1 MSVKFTA
8 EETSRVPAGLRPLMQ
23 QYPLAFDNLLE
34 SIGKKEIPG
43 TIQSLDIY
51 FDDQLLPALSFSKE
65 QKQVR
70 VVSHLVSPEEPIV
83 VTVFA
88 NDECG
93 YVQIE
98 DRVLLNRIGD
108 EFLEVFEI

>member
-8 EETSRVPAGLRPLMQ
+8 QETSRVPAGLRPLMQ

-34 SIGKKEIPG
+34 SICKKEIPG

-65 QKQVR
+65 R
-70 VVSHLVSPEEPIV
+70 VKVASHPSPEDPKV
-83 VTVFA
+83 LTVFA

>member
-1 MSVKFTA
+1 MSVQFTA
-8 EETSRVPAGLRPLMQ
+8 QETSRVPAGLRPLMQ

-34 SIGKKEIPG
+34 AFGKKEIAG

-51 FDDQLLPALSFSKE
+51 FDDQLLPALSFIKE
-65 QKQVR
+65 HQQVQ
-70 VVSHLVSPEEPIV
+70 VVSHSSPEDPKV
-83 VTVFA
+83 LTVFA

>member
-65 QKQVR
+65 QVQVA
-70 VVSHLVSPEEPIV
+70 SHPSPEDPTV
-83 VTVFA
+83 LTVFA

-98 DRVLLNRIGD
+98 DKVLLNRIGD

>member
-1 MSVKFTA
+1 
-8 EETSRVPAGLRPLMQ
+8 L
-23 QYPLAFDNLLE
+23 
-34 SIGKKEIPG
+34 
-43 TIQSLDIY
+43 
-51 FDDQLLPALSFSKE
+51 
-65 QKQVR
+65 
-70 VVSHLVSPEEPIV
+70 
-83 VTVFA
+83 TVFA

>member
-1 MSVKFTA
+1 MSVQFTA
-8 EETSRVPAGLRPLMQ
+8 QETSKVPAGLRPLMQ
-23 QYPLAFDNLLE
+23 KYPLAFDNLLDVI
-34 SIGKKEIPG
+34 SKKEIPG

-65 QKQVR
+65 QQQVQVMSR
-70 VVSHLVSPEEPIV
+70 VSPDDPKV
-83 VTVFA
+83 LTVFA